1 MVICPSCNA
10 QNEDG
15 AGFCDQC
22 GGRLGGGAA
31 AYAPPPSY
39 GAPAPVAA
47 PGLGG
52 GSRCPSCSAPIIA
65 GEAFCDNC
73 GAALGSAAPVAQAA
87 PSYGPGPV
95 YTPPAPSPAAPY
107 TPVAPMAAA
116 TGRVVAS
123 GGQTFNLTGKTVYLI
138 GREDAVSGVYPDI
151 DTTATGGME
160 AGVGRR
166 HAEIV
171 VQGTQW
177 FLKDLNSVNG
187 TWVNNQRLAA
197 NMTQPINAGDQI
209 RLGKWTATFQ
219 L

>member
-1 MVICPSCNA
+1 
-10 QNEDG
+10 
-15 AGFCDQC
+15 
-22 GGRLGGGAA
+22 
-31 AYAPPPSY
+31 
-39 GAPAPVAA
+39 
-47 PGLGG
+47 
-52 GSRCPSCSAPIIA
+52 
-65 GEAFCDNC
+65 
-73 GAALGSAAPVAQAA
+73 
-87 PSYGPGPV
+87 
-95 YTPPAPSPAAPY
+95 
-107 TPVAPMAAA
+107 MAAA